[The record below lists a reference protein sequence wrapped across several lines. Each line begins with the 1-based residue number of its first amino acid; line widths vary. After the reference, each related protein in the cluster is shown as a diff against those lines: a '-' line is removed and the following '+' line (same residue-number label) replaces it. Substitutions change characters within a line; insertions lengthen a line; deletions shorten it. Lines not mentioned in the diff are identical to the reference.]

1 MFCYFC
7 TLTLSWWRSLL
18 YRNQLTDLLC
28 KSSDWFL
35 YDGGLRNESAKE
47 FVVSEKMSE
56 KAILKIFVYE
66 WLIINGRKTQVDSE
80 YPTFFSVF
88 LYFNILTFNSEM
100 I

>member
-1 MFCYFC
+1 MFCHFC
-7 TLTLSWWRSLL
+7 SLTLSWWRSLL
-18 YRNQLTDLLC
+18 YGNQLIDLLC

-56 KAILKIFVYE
+56 KTILKIFVYQG
-66 WLIINGRKTQVDSE
+66 LIINGRKTQVDSE